1 MASSVV
7 GQPVIFLKLW
17 SRRWGG
23 VCFRMS
29 VLLSRLPQFPTRSLM
44 YHLFSD
50 CLHEWMREF
59 KYAKLLASSWECWGA
74 VSLPSWEPH
83 LSTPTLSSDSCLTS
97 VCSWQWVCFR
107 GLEICQVVFG
117 LRVIHL
123 SYFGL
128 LCIHSFKEGSGSL
141 LRGHYVTCMMLSL
154 GDWRGTVSAF
164 IINLEPLR
172 LFYFPP

>member
-1 MASSVV
+1 MGRCILQDVCLTFSAP
-7 GQPVIFLKLW
+7 PV
-17 SRRWGG
+17 
-23 VCFRMS
+23 
-29 VLLSRLPQFPTRSLM
+29 PNTEP
-44 YHLFSD
+44 D
-50 CLHEWMREF
+50 
-59 KYAKLLASSWECWGA
+59 
-74 VSLPSWEPH
+74 VSFIQWLPSWVNAWIQICKALGMLLRMLGCRVRLPLPSQEPH
-83 LSTPTLSSDSCLTS
+83 LSTPALSSDSCLTS